1 MLNEFPELQVHLKNA
16 DVLDEPVAEA
26 QFFQK
31 ALGGANG
38 KILLIGDAVGFF
50 DHITGEGI
58 GIAARQVLQ
67 LEKYVEPVFKENS
80 GNLVKAMF
88 DYSRASAQIYRRYQI
103 MTSLVLLLRL
113 WPKLTDGVIQVLYS
127 FPALFQKLLSVNMR

>member
-1 MLNEFPELQVHLKNA
+1 MLNEFPELQVRLKNA

-26 QFFQK
+26 PLFQK
-31 ALGGANG
+31 ALGVANG

-58 GIAARQVLQ
+58 GISARQALQ

-88 DYSRASAQIYRRYQI
+88 DYSRASAQTY
-103 MTSLVLLLRL
+103 
-113 WPKLTDGVIQVLYS
+113 
-127 FPALFQKLLSVNMR
+127 